1 MPPTTKND
9 ESTTLNT
16 AVTTVEEPK
25 NDAEREQQHVD
36 TEAGFAAGFQEARGG
51 EQPPA
56 PKDHDTTKAAA
67 TGADATSQASDTDAA
82 AKAKADEEAK
92 RAKDE
97 AERKAKEETEA
108 KRWEGVP
115 VAVKEF
121 IESQTQATT
130 QITQRLK
137 SVEGRAGAA
146 LSGVEAMKGAMDAAT
161 AASKAGKDA
170 PSKEAIA
177 AATQNTEKWKQLKE
191 DFPAW
196 ADAMEEQ
203 FAAMRADI
211 AKGGAGVDVL
221 KVKQEVAKD
230 VDERIAGA
238 VQHGRA
244 LARLDQQFGDW
255 EQTVNSKEF
264 FAWSYAGGPT
274 ADQQAAYFE
283 TRKTDPDK
291 AATIF
296 SGFAQQYPQ
305 WWGEKGA
312 RMAST
317 NPSDA
322 GTLLRSYGDH
332 VKAQKAKA
340 EAERQKKE
348 RLEHAAPA
356 TKGAGGGA
364 TRTIESEEAAFADG
378 FKSVRPG

>member
-1 MPPTTKND
+1 MPPTKND

-25 NDAEREQQHVD
+25 NEAEREQQKVD
-36 TEAGFAAGFQEARGG
+36 AEAGFAAGFQETRGG
-51 EQPPA
+51 ERPA
-56 PKDHDTTKAAA
+56 ASASTDDTTKAAA

-92 RAKDE
+92 RGRDE
-97 AERKAKEETEA
+97 AERKAKEEAEA

-121 IESQTQATT
+121 IESQTQASK
-130 QITQRLK
+130 QLEQRLK

-161 AASKAGKDA
+161 AASKAGKEA

-177 AATQNTEKWKQLKE
+177 AATQSSDKWKRLKE
-191 DFPAW
+191 DFPEW
-196 ADAMEEQ
+196 AEAMEEQ
-203 FAAMRADI
+203 FAAIGERIGKA
-211 AKGGAGVDVL
+211 GAPLDVE
-221 KVKQEVAKD
+221 KVKQEVARD
-230 VDERIAGA
+230 MDERVAGA
-238 VQHGRA
+238 VQQARA
-244 LARLDQQFGDW
+244 LGRLDQQFPDW

-264 FAWSYAGGPT
+264 FAWSYQGGPT

-283 TRKTDPDK
+283 TRKADPGK
-291 AATIF
+291 AQAMF

-322 GTLLRSYGDH
+322 GTLLKSYGEH

-340 EAERQKKE
+340 DAERQKQE

-356 TKGAGGGA
+356 TKGASAGA